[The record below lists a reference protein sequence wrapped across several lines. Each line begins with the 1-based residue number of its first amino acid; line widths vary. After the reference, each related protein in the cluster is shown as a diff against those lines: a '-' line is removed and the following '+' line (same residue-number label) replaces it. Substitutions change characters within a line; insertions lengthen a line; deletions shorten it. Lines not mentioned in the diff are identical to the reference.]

1 MSHIQTQLNDADS
14 ANCPLLVMAI
24 EDGWFGDDRHQ
35 CVFAA
40 IRLLPSLV
48 KSLQAISQV
57 SHDIGGAELLLG
69 HWPVLWDQSRDL
81 EIDRTVWRV
90 VGNRHFAEAFNSDGK
105 LLGRTVNLDV
115 RELTMIEGEIAWHET
130 DESAMA
136 VEDMLFRPFID
147 LAAERLT
154 AMGLM
159 EIGEAPTESKAAV
172 RSLLLELED

>member
-1 MSHIQTQLNDADS
+1 MSHIQTHLNANDS

-24 EDGWFGDDRHQ
+24 NDGWFGNDRHQ

-40 IRLLPSLV
+40 VRLRASLV
-48 KSLQAISQV
+48 ASLQAISQV
-57 SHDIGGAELLLG
+57 SHDTGGAELLLG
-69 HWPVLWDQSRDL
+69 YWPVLWDQSNDL
-81 EIDRTVWRV
+81 DIDRTVWRV

-105 LLGRTVNLDV
+105 LLGRTVNLDA
-115 RELTMIEGEIAWHET
+115 RELTMMEGEIVWHDT

-136 VEDMLFRPFID
+136 VEDMLLRPFID

-154 AMGLM
+154 TMGLM
-159 EIGEAPTESKAAV
+159 EVGEAPTESKSAV